1 MIFCQWFVSEIGQA
15 QLPGEK
21 VKKFNLFGEKDFEVL
36 ENHPSY
42 SGFFRIHSLGL
53 RHRLFKGGWS
63 RPLTRELAERGHA
76 AGVLLY
82 DPEKDAVVLLEQF
95 RVGAMAD
102 QSGPWM
108 LEIVAGMV
116 KKGESATDVARREC
130 LEEAGRAPD
139 RLIPI
144 CRCYLS
150 PGGCSEQIEL
160 FFAEIDSTGMDGM
173 VHGVE
178 EEGEDILVRV
188 LPAEEA
194 FAALDEGRIINAS
207 TIIAL
212 QWLRLRQ
219 KGY

>member
-1 MIFCQWFVSEIGQA
+1 M
-15 QLPGEK
+15 
-21 VKKFNLFGEKDFEVL
+21 KKFDLFGIEDFEIL
-36 ENHPSY
+36 ENHKSY
-42 SGFFRIHSLGL
+42 SGFFRIRTLGL
-53 RHRLFKGGWS
+53 RHRLFNGGWS
-63 RPLTRELAERGHA
+63 PPLTRELAERGHA

-82 DPEKDAVVLLEQF
+82 DPDRDAVVLLEQF
-95 RVGAMAD
+95 RVGALTD
-102 QSGPWM
+102 ELGPWM

-116 KKGESATDVARREC
+116 KEGESATDVALREC
-130 LEEAGRAPD
+130 LEEAGRAPE

-178 EEGEDILVRV
+178 EEGEDIMVRV
-188 LPAEEA
+188 LPTGDA

-212 QWLRLRQ
+212 QWLRFKLRS
-219 KGY
+219 Y